1 MKKTFPYIVLLAS
14 LSLASCAAYYS
25 VFGLSKLFSAQ
36 AMAVIIMCS
45 ILEASKLI
53 TATYLHRYAKK
64 ISLLLK
70 TYLTIAV
77 IILMMITSLGIYGF
91 LTSAYQDTALKQSN
105 INSQISLLESR
116 KNNFSSQLEVYNEEK
131 SSINDAITN
140 LRQGLSNNK
149 IQWKDKESGQII
161 TSTSSSTRR
170 ALTKQLD
177 QAIERQT
184 VVNTKIDELNV
195 SIIDLETSIMETK
208 LGDETVKELGP
219 LKYLSE
225 LLNIPMNS
233 IVNWFVLAFIFVFDP
248 LAVLVLISANKAFE
262 LKQDETDYLLKSK
275 ANKKHLEESI
285 EQAEQIIKDIED
297 NKDNENPNTPS
308 PPTIIIN

>member
-36 AMAVIIMCS
+36 AIAVIIMCS

-70 TYLTIAV
+70 TYLT
-77 IILMMITSLGIYGF
+77 
-91 LTSAYQDTALKQSN
+91 SN

-248 LAVLVLISANKAFE
+248 LAVLLLISANKAFE

-308 PPTIIIN
+308 PPTVIIN